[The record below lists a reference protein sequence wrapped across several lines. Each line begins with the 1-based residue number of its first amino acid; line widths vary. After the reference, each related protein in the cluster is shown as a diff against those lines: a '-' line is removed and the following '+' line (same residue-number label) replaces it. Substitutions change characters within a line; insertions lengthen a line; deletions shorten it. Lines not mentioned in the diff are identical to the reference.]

1 MQIEISG
8 QHVEL
13 TDALR
18 SYINKK
24 IDKLA
29 SHLQGITS
37 VHVMLK
43 IEKHLQIAEGQVSF
57 PGNHIHA
64 DAESEDMYKTIDLL
78 TDKLV
83 KQLTKHKEKITDHR

>member
-1 MQIEISG
+1 MQVEISG

-13 TDALR
+13 TDALH

-24 IDKLA
+24 IEKLSA
-29 SHLQGITS
+29 HLQSITS
-37 VHVMLK
+37 VHIMLK

-57 PGNHIHA
+57 PGNQIHA
-64 DAESEDMYKTIDLL
+64 DAESEDMYKTVDLL
-78 TDKLV
+78 VDKLV

>member
-13 TDALR
+13 TDAIKD
-18 SYINKK
+18 YANKK
-24 IDKLA
+24 LTKLNT
-29 SHLQGITS
+29 HLHSITAI
-37 VHVMLK
+37 HVMLK
-43 IEKHLQIAEGQVSF
+43 IEKHLQIAEAQVSF

-64 DAESEDMYKTIDLL
+64 EADSTDMYKAIDQLV
-78 TDKLV
+78 DKLV